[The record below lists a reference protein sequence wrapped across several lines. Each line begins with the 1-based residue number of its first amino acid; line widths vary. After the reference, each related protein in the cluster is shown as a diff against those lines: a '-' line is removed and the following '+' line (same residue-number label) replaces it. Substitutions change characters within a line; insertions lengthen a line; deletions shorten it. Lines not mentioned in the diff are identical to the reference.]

1 MIDFLFNLTITT
13 QYISTSNTFFFFF
26 FASKENFYAQIESL
40 CSALAMYS
48 KALDCKDSVGEGTG
62 AEAEGKM
69 WWGGY
74 L

>member
-13 QYISTSNTFFFFF
+13 QYISTNNTF

-40 CSALAMYS
+40 CTALAMYL
-48 KALDCKDSVGEGTG
+48 KALDCKDYVGESTG